1 MLLDKKKK
9 IRPRV
14 SFLRQFFLYPLRP
27 LKNSTRTDM
36 LTIYLTLSWNMF
48 NFKNSSFSKVRY
60 SVNTSPSNSWLKFV
74 FATRV
79 NCLSSFRLSWI
90 YLFFFD
96 DCLSSNIFQ
105 LLALTV
111 DLRLSTGSHFLV
123 FVRFYVFFLSPTKCS
138 LPFATRICCRQ
149 KDNSH
154 PIHGKVVNKHFPKC
168 IKRFSI

>member
-1 MLLDKKKK
+1 MKKKLG
-9 IRPRV
+9 RV
-14 SFLRQFFLYPLRP
+14 SLFWGSFFYIHSALWRIQLE
-27 LKNSTRTDM
+27 LIC
-36 LTIYLTLSWNMF
+36 LLF
-48 NFKNSSFSKVRY
+48 
-60 SVNTSPSNSWLKFV
+60 TSPCREICSTSKILHSRRFAIPSPHPRLIVDWNLCLQHVLIVSALFV
-74 FATRV
+74 YHGFI
-79 NCLSSFRLSWI
+79 F
-90 YLFFFD
+90 FFFD

-149 KDNSH
+149 KNNSH

>member
-1 MLLDKKKK
+1 MSLFWGSFFYIHSALWRIQLELICLLFTSPCREICSVSKVLHSRRFA
-9 IRPRV
+9 IPSPHPRLIVDWNLCLQHVLIV
-14 SFLRQFFLYPLRP
+14 STLFVYHGFIFFSLMIA
-27 LKNSTRTDM
+27 SVQT
-36 LTIYLTLSWNMF
+36 F
-48 NFKNSSFSKVRY
+48 FSFS
-60 SVNTSPSNSWLKFV
+60 P
-74 FATRV
+74 
-79 NCLSSFRLSWI
+79 
-90 YLFFFD
+90 
-96 DCLSSNIFQ
+96 
-105 LLALTV
+105 V